1 MRALVLVPLLLA
13 GCPEKKSSVDENDPL
28 IQKLKAEQARLDKGG
43 APGGPP
49 GASPMKEPPQPLA
62 DIVQQPPDV
71 PVNVTVKSAA
81 VTVGDVTL
89 TPKRLETAQ
98 IVAGPKVKL
107 STAERFVKLVVT
119 ISTTKDTSF
128 DLAKATLVKG
138 AETFELARDV
148 QRVGQGSPLASTISA
163 DVSQD
168 LVLFFEVPP
177 SSLLEGLKLVLPAQA
192 APIEV
197 TLL

>member
-71 PVNVTVKSAA
+71 PVNVTVKSAP

-163 DVSQD
+163 GVSQD

-177 SSLLEGLKLVLPAQA
+177 SSLSEGLKLVLPAGA
-192 APIEV
+192 ASIEAQV
-197 TLL
+197 L

>member
-1 MRALVLVPLLLA
+1 MRRLFLVLLLA
-13 GCPEKKSSVDENDPL
+13 ACPEKKASVDENDPL

-49 GASPMKEPPQPLA
+49 GASPIKEPPQPLA
-62 DIVQQPPDV
+62 DIAQQPPDV
-71 PVNVTVKSAA
+71 PVNVTVKSAPI
-81 VTVGDVTL
+81 TVGDVTL

-107 STAERFVKLVVT
+107 STADRFVKLVVT

-163 DVSQD
+163 GVSQD

-177 SSLLEGLKLVLPAQA
+177 SSLSEGLKLVLPAGA
-192 APIEV
+192 ASIEATV
-197 TLL
+197 L

>member
-1 MRALVLVPLLLA
+1 MRGLVLVVPLLLA
-13 GCPEKKSSVDENDPL
+13 GCPDKKSSVDENDPL
-28 IQKLKAEQARLDKGG
+28 IRKLKAEQERLDKGG

-49 GASPMKEPPQPLA
+49 GANSLKEPAQPLA
-62 DIVQQPPDV
+62 DIAQQPPDV
-71 PVNVTVKSAA
+71 PVNVAVKSAP

-107 STAERFVKLVVT
+107 STADRFVKLVVSV
-119 ISTTKDTSF
+119 STTKDTSF

-138 AETFELARDV
+138 SETYELARDV

-163 DVSQD
+163 GVSQD
-168 LVLFFEVPP
+168 LVLFFELPVAA
-177 SSLLEGLKLVLPAQA
+177 LGAGLELQLQGIVLPLQ
-192 APIEV
+192 
-197 TLL
+197 

>member
-13 GCPEKKSSVDENDPL
+13 ACPEKKSSVDENDPL

-62 DIVQQPPDV
+62 DIAQQPPDV
-71 PVNVTVKSAA
+71 PVNVTVKSAP
-81 VTVGDVTL
+81 VTVGEVTL

-163 DVSQD
+163 GVSQD

-177 SSLLEGLKLVLPAQA
+177 ASLAEGLKLVLPAQA